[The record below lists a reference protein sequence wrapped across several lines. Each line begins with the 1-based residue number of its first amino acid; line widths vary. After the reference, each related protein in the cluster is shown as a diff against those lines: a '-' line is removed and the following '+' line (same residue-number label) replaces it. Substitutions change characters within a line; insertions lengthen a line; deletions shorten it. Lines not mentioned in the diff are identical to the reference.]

1 MANQTRAD
9 SNLRHTV
16 PYAPWSQ
23 FKHFLDKIKVLNPRI
38 IDAEYL
44 RSNQMGGQQPGPLM
58 TAIRFLG
65 LVNADRTPTDRLEQL
80 RVRGEQQFTQALEKV
95 IRDAYSELFNAVN
108 VEEADRDTI
117 YNQIRS
123 VYQCSPRLAET
134 ATPLFLALAHEAGM
148 NVATS
153 LPKGTGATE
162 RNARQTIKAA
172 RKQGSGSGQESGSL
186 KGRRRSNELYDSK
199 SDGRGNSAP
208 IGRST
213 NPEVHINLQ
222 IHIDASASPEQIE
235 GIFEAM
241 AKHLYRAEG
250 SGGYWTPPIY
260 SGHTKWFSG

>member
-44 RSNQMGGQQPGPLM
+44 RSNQMSGQQPGPLM

-134 ATPLFLALAHEAGM
+134 A
-148 NVATS
+148 
-153 LPKGTGATE
+153 
-162 RNARQTIKAA
+162 
-172 RKQGSGSGQESGSL
+172 
-186 KGRRRSNELYDSK
+186 
-199 SDGRGNSAP
+199 
-208 IGRST
+208 
-213 NPEVHINLQ
+213 
-222 IHIDASASPEQIE
+222 
-235 GIFEAM
+235 
-241 AKHLYRAEG
+241 
-250 SGGYWTPPIY
+250 
-260 SGHTKWFSG
+260 